1 MKSHLRFLSVMY
13 LTVLGAIS
21 CPLLA
26 QQAPQPPR
34 PASVGITAGATSGP
48 GFRGVNG
55 SPYSA
60 DEVTVTTQT
69 LSDGTKITHKQLVK
83 VYYDSEGRTRREY
96 FGSRVE
102 SVGPN
107 DSPQSV
113 YIFDPVAGV
122 TYFLDPRARTAQETV
137 MRRPTPLPPPQT
149 TGASA
154 NVTPARPVLPRPTS
168 EDLGVQVIEGIEA
181 RGERI
186 TRTIPAGAQG
196 NDQPI
201 QITSET
207 WSSTEPRLVLLRI
220 TNDPRRGETV
230 TRLSNLLLEEPPAEL
245 FQVPAEYTVVELQPV
260 AIPKPP
266 AD

>member
-1 MKSHLRFLSVMY
+1 
-13 LTVLGAIS
+13 
-21 CPLLA
+21 
-26 QQAPQPPR
+26 
-34 PASVGITAGATSGP
+34 
-48 GFRGVNG
+48 
-55 SPYSA
+55 
-60 DEVTVTTQT
+60 
-69 LSDGTKITHKQLVK
+69 
-83 VYYDSEGRTRREY
+83 
-96 FGSRVE
+96 
-102 SVGPN
+102 
-107 DSPQSV
+107 
-113 YIFDPVAGV
+113 
-122 TYFLDPRARTAQETV
+122 
-137 MRRPTPLPPPQT
+137 
-149 TGASA
+149 
-154 NVTPARPVLPRPTS
+154 
-168 EDLGVQVIEGIEA
+168 VIEGIEA